1 MEEIIKGGN
10 SLVVSTNLK
19 TILVW
24 PTGRTPNPF
33 NAMQNK
39 RTHIHKAP
47 LPRGLHANALGRRW
61 VGMVRLRLEGGSL
74 SLDLLPMDVAE
85 AA

>member
-1 MEEIIKGGN
+1 MAVLQSQIL
-10 SLVVSTNLK
+10 LVLK
-19 TILVW
+19 NTLHKS
-24 PTGRTPNPF
+24 
-33 NAMQNK
+33 MYNK
-39 RTHIHKAP
+39 CTHIHKAP